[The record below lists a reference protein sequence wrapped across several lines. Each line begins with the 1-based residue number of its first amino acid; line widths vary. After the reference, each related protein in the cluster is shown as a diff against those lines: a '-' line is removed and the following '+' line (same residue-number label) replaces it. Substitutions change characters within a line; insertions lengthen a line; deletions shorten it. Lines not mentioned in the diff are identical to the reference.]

1 MLNLLNTFKPY
12 DHFGATRENE
22 LLVTEVPTTNEKEK
36 HLGLLFAWAW
46 KSIPS
51 VLDLQTRTRKIVS
64 ADIVKDM

>member
-1 MLNLLNTFKPY
+1 MITLVQLVKTSFLLQKCRLP
-12 DHFGATRENE
+12 
-22 LLVTEVPTTNEKEK
+22 NEKEK

-51 VLDLQTRTRKIVS
+51 VLDLQTRTWKIVS